1 VTRAAVEVQLK
12 TAVRALVRHMVA
24 KEAPDSTLTLAKLSR
39 PQLST
44 TRKKLHTQALAGEA
58 ESKESFLEVR
68 EVALFG

>member
-1 VTRAAVEVQLK
+1 MTRAAVEVQLK

-58 ESKESFLEVR
+58 
-68 EVALFG
+68 